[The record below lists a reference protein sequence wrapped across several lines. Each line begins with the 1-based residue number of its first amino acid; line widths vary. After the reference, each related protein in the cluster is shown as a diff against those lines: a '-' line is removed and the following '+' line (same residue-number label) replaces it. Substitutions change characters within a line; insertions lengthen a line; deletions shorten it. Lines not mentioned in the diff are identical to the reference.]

1 MYLCTQYFMIKYME
15 AVKKNVYQHPMMRI
29 VKIHQTQML
38 CDTSVQSNVGLKFGG
53 GSTGEARSRQE
64 NDWEDWQ

>member
-1 MYLCTQYFMIKYME
+1 
-15 AVKKNVYQHPMMRI
+15 
-29 VKIHQTQML
+29 ML

-53 GSTGEARSRQE
+53 GSTGEVRSRQE